1 MATRAFATTTRG
13 LDRSSPPMKLWEK
26 AKRLGAWNPA
36 EIDFTR
42 DAADWKNLSEG
53 ERDILLRLA
62 SQFQAGEEA
71 VTLDLLPLIQVIAQE
86 GRIEEE
92 MFLTTFLYEEAK
104 HVDFFH
110 RFVDEVVQGSHELS
124 HYMSPSYKYVF
135 EEALPTALQALSTD
149 ASPIAQVRASTTYN
163 MVVEGI
169 LAETGYYMYYKILDE
184 NQILPGTREGITY
197 IKRDESRH
205 IAYGIYLLS
214 RLMAEDETL
223 WDVVEE
229 TMNGL
234 LPPTIG
240 LIAESFA
247 SYGPDVPFG
256 LSEEQMT
263 GYAMGQFT
271 KRLERV
277 RGSRGLSLEAVVAET
292 HRIIEAE
299 DA

>member
-1 MATRAFATTTRG
+1 MATRPFATTTRG
-13 LDRSSPPMKLWEK
+13 LDRTLPAIKLWEK
-26 AKRLGAWNPA
+26 AKRLGVWNPA
-36 EIDFTR
+36 DIDFTR
-42 DAADWKNLSEG
+42 DAEDWTRLSPKEK
-53 ERDILLRLA
+53 EMLLRLTT
-62 SQFQAGEEA
+62 QFQAGEEA
-71 VTLDLLPLIQVIAQE
+71 VTLDLLPLIQVIAAE

-92 MFLTTFLYEEAK
+92 MFLTTFLFEEAK

-110 RFVDEVVQGSHELS
+110 RFFTEVVRDAQPGPE
-124 HYMSPSYKYVF
+124 YMTPSYRYVF
-135 EEALPTALQALSTD
+135 EEALPAALQALTTD
-149 ASPIAQVRASTTYN
+149 ASPAAQVRASTTYN

-169 LAETGYYMYYKILDE
+169 LAETGYYAYYKILDTH
-184 NQILPGTREGITY
+184 NIMPGTREGVTY

-214 RLMAEDETL
+214 RLMAEDESL

-234 LPPTIG
+234 LPYTLG
-240 LIAESFA
+240 LISEGFA
-247 SYGPDVPFG
+247 VYGGDVPFG
-256 LSEEQMT
+256 MSEQDMSE
-263 GYAMGQFT
+263 YAMGQFT

-277 RGSRGLSLEAVVAET
+277 RGSRGLSLEAVAAET